1 MWPKLNEKNESEE
14 MRWSSKVGK
23 PSVQNVNVIVDHC
36 KCVAFTLGE
45 VGGHLRKG
53 KI

>member
-23 PSVQNVNVIVDHC
+23 ASVQNVKVIVDHC
-36 KCVAFTLGE
+36 KGLSFTLGKA
-45 VGGHLRKG
+45 GGHLRKG
-53 KI
+53 KF